1 MPVRST
7 SWAALAP
14 AVVLAVLAG
23 CSLLVD
29 TDGLAGDPSAADG
42 ATAADVGATGAD
54 AARDGSG
61 STDAP
66 LAGTYCAAQSPRHQF
81 CADFDE
87 NPIGFGWST
96 VSSDPAISLDADPAA
111 SSPPTAVRSRVLVNS
126 VCTFAMLSKFFVD
139 PYSEAHFAFDLRMEA
154 DALASPNGMYVASL
168 EVGKCNHLLQIDKS
182 MFAVYTQIPPIDQP
196 GGEDRQYTKVA
207 VKPGE
212 WMRLALDVDRRTG
225 SIAFSVDGKPA
236 FANVVLPKC
245 TASAE
250 VKMRVGLFCQ
260 SGPAEIRFDNVTFD
274 GK

>member
-29 TDGLAGDPSAADG
+29 TDGLAGDPGAADG
-42 ATAADVGATGAD
+42 ATAADDGATGAD

-111 SSPPTAVRSRVLVNS
+111 SSPPTAVRSRVLVNKS
-126 VCTFAMLSKFFVD
+126 CSFAMLSKVFVD

-154 DALASPNGMYVASL
+154 DALASPDGMYVASL
-168 EVGKCNHLLQIDKS
+168 EVGKCNHLLQVYKS
-182 MFAVYTQIPPIDQP
+182 MFAVYTQIDFPA
-196 GGEDRQYTKVA
+196 GEDRQDTRVA

-225 SIAFSVDGKPA
+225 AIAFSIDGKPA
-236 FANVVLPKC
+236 FANVVLGPNC

-260 SGPAEIRFDNVTFD
+260 NVPAEMRFDNVTFD